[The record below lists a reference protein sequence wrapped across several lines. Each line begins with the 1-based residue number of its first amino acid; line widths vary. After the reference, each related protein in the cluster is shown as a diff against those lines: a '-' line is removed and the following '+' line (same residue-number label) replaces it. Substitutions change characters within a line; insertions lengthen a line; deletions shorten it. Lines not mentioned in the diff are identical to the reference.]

1 MALLLRVHAALPFG
15 CVLQNRKPVKLGP
28 ENSGSVFGGDWRLG
42 GPELQTKQANMF
54 AMGALEISCASKKS
68 SSSRRNLSG
77 CLPEVSAIELFFAAL
92 PEK

>member
-1 MALLLRVHAALPFG
+1 
-15 CVLQNRKPVKLGP
+15 
-28 ENSGSVFGGDWRLG
+28 LG

-68 SSSRRNLSG
+68 SSSGSRRNLSG